1 MPRLCALIVVLSI
14 SGTPNLSQTQER
26 VVVNAI
32 KPQKIKT
39 IIIII
44 IISPK
49 NNDKPLKTL
58 SRVYGQNENKGE
70 RARALY
76 QRRILAM

>member
-14 SGTPNLSQTQER
+14 SGTPNLSQTHKR

-39 IIIII
+39 IIII

>member
-44 IISPK
+44 ISPK